1 MRANILRVIAAFVV
15 AGLVIVG
22 VGKLL
27 GGNGSDIKVSAHF
40 TQTVGLYKGS
50 TVRVLGVPVGK
61 VTKLHPEGR
70 TVLVEMRIKK
80 SVKIPADAKAFI
92 IPPSL
97 VSDRYVQLTPVYTTG
112 SAIEDGAD
120 IPLAR
125 TRTPVELDTII
136 ADLDKLFKG
145 LGPSGVNKNGAL
157 SRAITTGAR
166 VLKGTGGDINTTLTQ
181 LSSAVQTLAN
191 GRDDLVGIVK
201 SLATFN
207 ETLATSDSTVRAFA
221 TDLAGASQ
229 QLSDQRKDLGLALK
243 NLAVALDQVGSLV
256 RDHRVT
262 LTADVKSVRLIAD
275 RVIARQRQLKE
286 FLDVFPT
293 AVTSIGQTI
302 DLRTPSSISLPI
314 RANNQQ
320 TDDPAP
326 ILLCQVLAPILNI
339 DCIGGKLIG
348 TTPSKKGVAGPL
360 LDITTPTSTVAP
372 ASAVNPLSDGP
383 DLGIRGLLAV
393 TRAY

>member
-1 MRANILRVIAAFVV
+1 MIRKNVLPVIAALVV
-15 AGLVIVG
+15 AVLVIIG
-22 VGKLL
+22 VGKLFS
-27 GGNGSDIKVSAHF
+27 GGGSNIKVTAHF

-61 VTKLHPEGR
+61 VTKLTPQGT
-70 TVLVEMRIKK
+70 TVQVTMSVKK
-80 SVKIPADAKAFI
+80 SVKIPADAKAYI

-97 VSDRYVQLTPVYTTG
+97 VSDRYVQLAPVFTSG
-112 SAIEDGAD
+112 EVMADGAD

-145 LGPSGVNKNGAL
+145 LGPTGVNKDGAL
-157 SRAITTGAR
+157 SRAISTGAR

-191 GRDDLVGIVK
+191 GKDDLVGIVHN
-201 SLATFN
+201 LATFSQ
-207 ETLATSDSTVRAFA
+207 TLASSDTTVRAFA

-256 RDHRVT
+256 RDHRGT
-262 LTADVKSVRLIAD
+262 LTADVKTLKLVTD
-275 RVIARQRQLKE
+275 KVVARQRQLKE

-293 AVTSIGQTI
+293 AVTSIGETI
-302 DLRTPSSISLPI
+302 DLRTPTSISLPI

-326 ILLCQVLAPILNI
+326 IILCQVLAPILGI
-339 DCIGGKLIG
+339 DCNGLPVGN
-348 TTPSKKGVAGPL
+348 TPSKLGVAGPP
-360 LDITTPTSTVAP
+360 LDLSTSTAKAKTV
-372 ASAVNPLSDGP
+372 SYGP
-383 DLGIRGLLAV
+383 DLSLRGMLGV
-393 TRAY
+393 TSVY